1 MFRMNRVMVGI
12 AKGRGGK
19 FVRFSSVRK
28 ANASSLS
35 HAAGTRNL
43 VVQ

>member
-1 MFRMNRVMVGI
+1 MMFRIARGKVGE
-12 AKGRGGK
+12 

>member
-1 MFRMNRVMVGI
+1 MTARI
-12 AKGRGGK
+12 AKGKGGE